1 MGQAARK
8 QGGSSPEP
16 VVVMLSLDEIRPNKL
31 NPRTPNETDPDIVEL
46 ADSIRGV
53 GLLQP
58 IVVTPGGVV
67 IAGHRRL
74 AACSM
79 AGLNQVPAVIQIAL
93 PGSSRGTAECRQR
106 GRASND
112 DEEDEMTATTTR
124 PSMRTTPVL
133 FSRQRQLLQ
142 LLDALGGTSGMLDF
156 QKRLFLYC
164 QEASTGEA
172 PYDFVPYKFG
182 AFSFTSYADRR
193 KLIERGLL
201 EDEDGWQITAEGRK
215 IIGRTMDMHL
225 AAFAERYRGLHGD
238 TLVADTYRRFP
249 FFATRSEIAE
259 RVLKGDD
266 AALARIKAV
275 RARATGPTLSTIGYE
290 GHTLESYLVTLLK
303 NGVTLLCD
311 VRRNPISRKY
321 GFSKRLLSQSSEN
334 VGIRYE
340 HLPELG
346 VASEQRQSL
355 DTQADY
361 DALFADY
368 KRTCLPEQ
376 GAALEKIEGWIGKGE
391 RVTLTC
397 YEHLP
402 NQCHRHCVAE
412 ALEGRAAKTL
422 AARHL

>member
-1 MGQAARK
+1 
-8 QGGSSPEP
+8 
-16 VVVMLSLDEIRPNKL
+16 
-31 NPRTPNETDPDIVEL
+31 
-46 ADSIRGV
+46 
-53 GLLQP
+53 
-58 IVVTPGGVV
+58 
-67 IAGHRRL
+67 
-74 AACSM
+74 
-79 AGLNQVPAVIQIAL
+79 
-93 PGSSRGTAECRQR
+93 
-106 GRASND
+106 
-112 DEEDEMTATTTR
+112 MTATTART
-124 PSMRTTPVL
+124 STRTTPML

-142 LLDALGGTSGMLDF
+142 LLDALGWHVRHA
-156 QKRLFLYC
+156 RLPEAAVPVLPG
-164 QEASTGEA
+164 ASTGEA

-215 IIGRTMDMHL
+215 IIGRTMDMQL
-225 AAFAERYRGLHGD
+225 AAFAKRHRGLHGD
-238 TLVADTYRRFP
+238 ALVADTYRRFP

-275 RARATGPTLSTIGYE
+275 RAKLTGPALSTIGYE
-290 GHTLESYLVTLLK
+290 GHTLESYLTVLLK
-303 NGVTLLCD
+303 SGVTILCD

-321 GFSKRLLSQSSEN
+321 GFSKNTLARGCEG

-346 VASEQRQSL
+346 IASEQRQSL

-368 KRTCLPEQ
+368 ERTWLPKQ
-376 GAALEKIEGWIGKGE
+376 GAALKKIQGWMDAGD

-397 YEHLP
+397 YEHQP

-412 ALEGRAAKTL
+412 ALEGKSSKELTAK
-422 AARHL
+422 HL

>member
-1 MGQAARK
+1 
-8 QGGSSPEP
+8 
-16 VVVMLSLDEIRPNKL
+16 
-31 NPRTPNETDPDIVEL
+31 
-46 ADSIRGV
+46 
-53 GLLQP
+53 
-58 IVVTPGGVV
+58 
-67 IAGHRRL
+67 
-74 AACSM
+74 
-79 AGLNQVPAVIQIAL
+79 
-93 PGSSRGTAECRQR
+93 
-106 GRASND
+106 
-112 DEEDEMTATTTR
+112 MTATTTR
-124 PSMRTTPVL
+124 TSTRTTPML

-156 QKRLFLYC
+156 QKLLFLYC
-164 QEASTGEA
+164 QESSTGEA

-201 EDEDGWQITAEGRK
+201 EDEDGWQITGEGRK
-215 IIGRTMDMHL
+215 IIGSTMDMQL
-225 AAFAERYRGLHGD
+225 AAFAKRHRGLHGD
-238 TLVADTYRRFP
+238 ALVADTYRRFP

-275 RARATGPTLSTIGYE
+275 RTKATGPALSTIGYE
-290 GHTLESYLVTLLK
+290 GHTLESYLTILLK
-303 NGVTLLCD
+303 SGVTLLCD

-321 GFSKRLLSQSSEN
+321 GFSKNTLARGCEG

-346 VASEQRQSL
+346 IASEQRQSL

-368 KRTCLPEQ
+368 ERTWLPKQ
-376 GAALEKIEGWIGKGE
+376 GSALKKIQGWMEAGE

-397 YEHLP
+397 YEHQP

-412 ALEGRAAKTL
+412 ALAGKASKDLTAK
-422 AARHL
+422 HL